1 MPLDRLSLLEWL
13 DARER
18 QEPGTTISGR
28 DLLPRASVLC
38 STDPTPWKAVA
49 RAAAELIQL
58 ECISWRYVLYPG
70 EPGIPEPHLLDDRTL
85 QQVEN
90 IMVTTG
96 GLTHLANARPVGP
109 GTQITISGGQV
120 VLGNIQNID
129 IAFLL
134 SAAEG
139 KLNELDVSEEAREEA
154 RGVLR
159 RMGETAMSVGST
171 AAGSVVA
178 AAIRQALGLP

>member
-1 MPLDRLSLLEWL
+1 LSLDRLSLLEWL
-13 DARER
+13 VARER
-18 QEPGTTISGR
+18 EEPGTTISGR

-49 RAAAELIQL
+49 RAVGELMQL
-58 ECISWRYVLYPG
+58 ECISWRHVPYPD
-70 EPGIPEPHLLDDRTL
+70 EPNILSPQLLNDRTL
-85 QQVEN
+85 QQVDD

-96 GLTHLANARPVGP
+96 GLTHLANVRPVGP
-109 GTQITISGGQV
+109 GIQITVSGGQV
-120 VLGNIQNID
+120 AFGNIQNID

-139 KLNELDVSEEAREEA
+139 KLNELDVPEDAREEA

-178 AAIRQALGLP
+178 AAIRQVLGLP